1 MKPAVTLKEWLDNH
15 NITYSLR
22 KDVVVIPG
30 FGRCLI
36 QDSYEHIFKQD
47 KNGNVVFNS
56 IENYS
61 YLLGDEIFYIVFP
74 FGCRWFYIDIRKD
87 SSDLQF
93 NILRYVGRTPLRK
106 HDCEYYPLGIHTG
119 YELLNGS
126 GLLKDWC
133 AKVKFL
139 GYKGL
144 AVSDRNTMAASLD
157 LQQSAS
163 GAGLKYCFGY
173 ALTVRIGSD
182 KVGVKMYSATQQG
195 FRNMLRL
202 QKIIAVD
209 NFETKEIDLI
219 AFLNLAEG
227 NVLVFDKWSGYWLR
241 DNKHALQDFVKA
253 FDGWV
258 YFQVDIT
265 EYRADRIDSV
275 LLQSQKAF
283 FDEFYLG
290 DLEYVMNIRPV
301 LIPDVYYLDKEDY
314 MTKIILNKVDTGA
327 AHDQSYGQYLKTID
341 ELYDEF
347 RDLFSERYDD
357 DVFYDMC
364 EATAD
369 IIENASAAYDLSD
382 NYAPKYDLTPQEQAK
397 YGDTLTM
404 FRELIEEGFRKLV
417 PEGEEERYR
426 KRVEYERYVIESTD
440 NVDYFLIQRDEL
452 NWAQENGI
460 LTGIGRG
467 SAGGCLL
474 LYLMGITFID
484 PLKYDLIFE
493 RFLLPER
500 AGLEPDKVTIMADDI
515 ESSDYFELAFDD
527 NTILLLDK
535 DAELVVI
542 RNGEQLTVYADELQ
556 EGDDIQ
562 FDNCDLLHSLP
573 KILLHEN
580 QEYNTKK

>member
-1 MKPAVTLKEWLDNH
+1 MEAAISLKEWLENH

-22 KDVVVIPG
+22 KDVVVIPE

-36 QDSYEHIFKQD
+36 QEDFEHIFKLNKEGD
-47 KNGNVVFNS
+47 VVFNAV
-56 IENYS
+56 ENYS
-61 YLLGDEIFYIVFP
+61 YLLADEIFYIVFP
-74 FGCRWFYIDIRKD
+74 FGCRWYYIDIRKD
-87 SSDLQF
+87 QSDLQF
-93 NILRYVGRTPLRK
+93 KILRYVGTSPK
-106 HDCEYYPLGIHTG
+106 FQHQCNYYPLGIHSG

-133 AKVKFL
+133 AKTKFL

-144 AVSDRNTMAASLD
+144 AVSDKNTMAASLD
-157 LQQSAS
+157 LQQSATDKD
-163 GAGLKYCFGY
+163 LRYCFGY
-173 ALTVRIGSD
+173 ALTVQIGND
-182 KVGVKMYSATQQG
+182 KVGVKIYAATQQG
-195 FRNMLRL
+195 FRNMLRI
-202 QKIIAVD
+202 QKAIAVD
-209 NFETKEIDLI
+209 NWETKEIDLI
-219 AFLNLAEG
+219 TLLNLAGG
-227 NVLVFDKWSGYWLR
+227 NTLVFDKWSGHWLAE
-241 DNKHALQDFVKA
+241 NKNALQDFIDA

-258 YFQVDIT
+258 YFQVDVT
-265 EYRADRIDSV
+265 EYRADRIDSA
-275 LLQSQKAF
+275 LLQSQKAY
-283 FDEFYLG
+283 FDSFYLG
-290 DLEYVMNIRPV
+290 NMEYVMDIRPV
-301 LIPDVYYLDKEDY
+301 LIQDVYYLDKEDWR
-314 MTKIILNKVDTGA
+314 TKIVLNKVDTGA
-327 AHDQSYGQYLKTID
+327 AHDQSFYQYLKTID

-347 RDLFSERYDD
+347 RKAFSDNFTDD
-357 DVFYDMC
+357 DFYDMC

-382 NYAPKYDLTPQEQAK
+382 NYAPKYDMTPQEQAK

-404 FRELIEEGFRKLV
+404 FHSLIEDGFKRLV
-417 PEGEEERYR
+417 PEGQEEVYR
-426 KRVEYERYVIESTD
+426 KRVEYEKYVIESTD

-500 AGLEPDKVTIMADDI
+500 AGLEPDKVTVMADDI
-515 ESSDYFELAFDD
+515 ESSDYFELALDD
-527 NTILLLDK
+527 DKILLLDK

-562 FDNCDLLHSLP
+562 FDNCDILHTLP
-573 KILLHEN
+573 KKLLHEN
-580 QEYNTKK
+580 SSNNSQN

>member
-1 MKPAVTLKEWLDNH
+1 MEAAISLKEWLENH

-22 KDVVVIPG
+22 KDVVVIPE

-36 QDSYEHIFKQD
+36 QEDFEHIFKLNKEGD
-47 KNGNVVFNS
+47 VVFNAV
-56 IENYS
+56 ENYS
-61 YLLGDEIFYIVFP
+61 YLLADEIFYIVFP
-74 FGCRWFYIDIRKD
+74 FGCRWYYIDIRKD
-87 SSDLQF
+87 QSDLQF
-93 NILRYVGRTPLRK
+93 KILRYVGTSPK
-106 HDCEYYPLGIHTG
+106 FQHQCNYYPLGIHSG

-133 AKVKFL
+133 AKTKFL

-144 AVSDRNTMAASLD
+144 AVSDKNTMAASLD
-157 LQQSAS
+157 LQQSATDKD
-163 GAGLKYCFGY
+163 LRYCFGY
-173 ALTVRIGSD
+173 ALTVQIGND
-182 KVGVKMYSATQQG
+182 KVGVKIYAATQQG
-195 FRNMLRL
+195 FRNMLRI
-202 QKIIAVD
+202 QKAIAVD
-209 NFETKEIDLI
+209 NWETKEIDLI
-219 AFLNLAEG
+219 TLLNLAGG
-227 NVLVFDKWSGYWLR
+227 NTLVFDKWSGHWLAE
-241 DNKHALQDFVKA
+241 NKNALQDFIDA

-258 YFQVDIT
+258 YFQVDVT
-265 EYRADRIDSV
+265 EYRADRIDSA
-275 LLQSQKAF
+275 LLQSQKAY
-283 FDEFYLG
+283 FDSFYLG
-290 DLEYVMNIRPV
+290 NMEYVMDIRPV
-301 LIPDVYYLDKEDY
+301 LIQDVYYLDKEDWR
-314 MTKIILNKVDTGA
+314 TKIVLNKVDTGA
-327 AHDQSYGQYLKTID
+327 AHDQSFYQYLKTID

-347 RDLFSERYDD
+347 RKAFSDNFTDD
-357 DVFYDMC
+357 DFYDMC

-382 NYAPKYDLTPQEQAK
+382 NYALKYDMTPQEQAK

-404 FRELIEEGFRKLV
+404 FHSLIEDGFKRLV
-417 PEGEEERYR
+417 PEGQEEVYR
-426 KRVEYERYVIESTD
+426 KRVEYEKYVIESTD

-500 AGLEPDKVTIMADDI
+500 AGLEPDKVTVMAEDI
-515 ESSDYFELAFDD
+515 QSSNYFELVLDD
-527 NTILLLDK
+527 NKKLLLDK

-542 RNGEQLTVYADELQ
+542 RNGEQLTVYADQLQ

-562 FDNCDLLHSLP
+562 FDNCDLLHTLP
-573 KILLHEN
+573 TKFLHEDN
-580 QEYNTKK
+580 KHKA

>member
-1 MKPAVTLKEWLDNH
+1 MEAAVSLKEWLNNH

-22 KDVVVIPG
+22 KDVVVIPE

-36 QDSYEHIFKQD
+36 QEDFEHIFKLNKEGD
-47 KNGNVVFNS
+47 VVFNAV
-56 IENYS
+56 ENYS
-61 YLLGDEIFYIVFP
+61 YLLADEIFYIVFP
-74 FGCRWFYIDIRKD
+74 FGCRWYYIDIRKD
-87 SSDLQF
+87 QTDLQF
-93 NILRYVGRTPLRK
+93 KILRYVGSSPK
-106 HDCEYYPLGIHTG
+106 FQHQCNYYPLGIHSG

-133 AKVKFL
+133 AKTKFL

-157 LQQSAS
+157 LQQSATEKD
-163 GAGLKYCFGY
+163 LRYCFGY
-173 ALTVRIGSD
+173 ALTVQIGND
-182 KVGVKMYSATQQG
+182 KVGVKIYAATQQG
-195 FRNMLRL
+195 FRNMLRI
-202 QKIIAVD
+202 QKAIAVD
-209 NFETKEIDLI
+209 NWETKEIDLI
-219 AFLNLAEG
+219 TLLNLAGG
-227 NVLVFDKWSGYWLR
+227 NTLVFDKWSGHWLAE
-241 DNKHALQDFVKA
+241 NKNALQDFIDA

-258 YFQVDIT
+258 YFQVDVT
-265 EYRADRIDSV
+265 EYRADRIDSA
-275 LLQSQKAF
+275 LLQSQKAY
-283 FDEFYLG
+283 FDSFYLG
-290 DLEYVMNIRPV
+290 NMEYAMNIRPV
-301 LIPDVYYLDKEDY
+301 LIQDVYYLDKEDWR
-314 MTKIILNKVDTGA
+314 TKIVLNKVDTGA
-327 AHDQSYGQYLKTID
+327 AHDQSFYQYLKTID

-347 RDLFSERYDD
+347 CKAFSDNFTDD
-357 DVFYDMC
+357 DFYDMC

-382 NYAPKYDLTPQEQAK
+382 NYSPKYDMTPQEQAK

-404 FRELIEEGFRKLV
+404 FHSLIEDGFKRLV
-417 PEGEEERYR
+417 PEGQEEVYR
-426 KRVEYERYVIESTD
+426 KRVEYEKYVIESTD

-500 AGLEPDKVTIMADDI
+500 AGLEPDKVTVMAEDI
-515 ESSDYFELAFDD
+515 QSSDYFELVLDD
-527 NTILLLDK
+527 NKKLLLDK

-542 RNGEQLTVYADELQ
+542 RNGEQLTVYADQLQ

-562 FDNCDLLHSLP
+562 FDNCDLLHTLP
-573 KILLHEN
+573 TKFLHEDN
-580 QEYNTKK
+580 KHKA

>member
-1 MKPAVTLKEWLDNH
+1 MEAAVSLKEWLNNH

-22 KDVVVIPG
+22 KDVVVIPE

-36 QDSYEHIFKQD
+36 QEDFEHIFKLNKEGD
-47 KNGNVVFNS
+47 VVFNAV
-56 IENYS
+56 ENYS
-61 YLLGDEIFYIVFP
+61 YLLADEIFYIVFP
-74 FGCRWFYIDIRKD
+74 FGCRWYYIDIRKD
-87 SSDLQF
+87 QTDLQF
-93 NILRYVGRTPLRK
+93 KILRYVGSSPK
-106 HDCEYYPLGIHTG
+106 FQHQCNYYPLGIHSG

-133 AKVKFL
+133 AKTKFL
-139 GYKGL
+139 RYKGL

-157 LQQSAS
+157 LQQSATEKD
-163 GAGLKYCFGY
+163 LRYCFGY
-173 ALTVRIGSD
+173 ALTVQIGND
-182 KVGVKMYSATQQG
+182 KVGVKIYAATQQG
-195 FRNMLRL
+195 FRNMLRI
-202 QKIIAVD
+202 QKAIAVD
-209 NFETKEIDLI
+209 NWETKEIDLI
-219 AFLNLAEG
+219 TLLNLAGG
-227 NVLVFDKWSGYWLR
+227 NTLVFDKWSGHWLAE
-241 DNKHALQDFVKA
+241 NKNALQDFIDA

-258 YFQVDIT
+258 YFQVDVT
-265 EYRADRIDSV
+265 EYRADRIDSA
-275 LLQSQKAF
+275 LLQSQKAY
-283 FDEFYLG
+283 FDSFYLG
-290 DLEYVMNIRPV
+290 NMEYAMNIRPV
-301 LIPDVYYLDKEDY
+301 LIQDVYYLDKEDWR
-314 MTKIILNKVDTGA
+314 TKIVLNKVDTGA
-327 AHDQSYGQYLKTID
+327 AHDQSFYQYLKTID

-347 RDLFSERYDD
+347 RKAFSDNFTDD
-357 DVFYDMC
+357 DFYDMC

-382 NYAPKYDLTPQEQAK
+382 NYAPKYDMTPQEQAK

-404 FRELIEEGFRKLV
+404 FHSLIEDGFKRLV
-417 PEGEEERYR
+417 PEGQEEVYR
-426 KRVEYERYVIESTD
+426 KRVEYEKYVIESTD

-500 AGLEPDKVTIMADDI
+500 AGLEPDKVTVMAEDI
-515 ESSDYFELAFDD
+515 QSSDYFELVLDD
-527 NTILLLDK
+527 NKKLLLDK

-542 RNGEQLTVYADELQ
+542 RNGEQLTVYADQLQ

-562 FDNCDLLHSLP
+562 FDNCDLLHTLP
-573 KILLHEN
+573 TKFLHEDN
-580 QEYNTKK
+580 KHKA

>member
-1 MKPAVTLKEWLDNH
+1 MEAAISLKEWLENH

-22 KDVVVIPG
+22 KDVVVIPE

-36 QDSYEHIFKQD
+36 QEDFEHIFKLNKEGD
-47 KNGNVVFNS
+47 VVFNAV
-56 IENYS
+56 ENYS
-61 YLLGDEIFYIVFP
+61 YLLADEIFYIVFP
-74 FGCRWFYIDIRKD
+74 FGCRWYYIDIRKD
-87 SSDLQF
+87 QSDLQF
-93 NILRYVGRTPLRK
+93 KILRYVGTSPK
-106 HDCEYYPLGIHTG
+106 FQHQCNYYPLGIHSG

-133 AKVKFL
+133 AKTKFL

-144 AVSDRNTMAASLD
+144 AVSDKNTMAASLD
-157 LQQSAS
+157 LQQSATDKD
-163 GAGLKYCFGY
+163 LRYCFGY
-173 ALTVRIGSD
+173 ALTVQIGND
-182 KVGVKMYSATQQG
+182 KVGVKIYAATQQG
-195 FRNMLRL
+195 FRNMLRI
-202 QKIIAVD
+202 QKAIAVD
-209 NFETKEIDLI
+209 NWETKEIDLI
-219 AFLNLAEG
+219 TLLNLAGG
-227 NVLVFDKWSGYWLR
+227 NTLVFDKWSGHWLAE
-241 DNKHALQDFVKA
+241 NKNALQDFIDA

-258 YFQVDIT
+258 YFQVDVT
-265 EYRADRIDSV
+265 EYRADRIDSA
-275 LLQSQKAF
+275 LLQSQKAY
-283 FDEFYLG
+283 FDSFYLG
-290 DLEYVMNIRPV
+290 NMEYVMDIRPV
-301 LIPDVYYLDKEDY
+301 LIQDVYYLDKEDWR
-314 MTKIILNKVDTGA
+314 TKIVLNKVDTGA
-327 AHDQSYGQYLKTID
+327 AHDQSFYQYLKTID

-347 RDLFSERYDD
+347 RKAFSDNFTDD
-357 DVFYDMC
+357 DFYDMC

-382 NYAPKYDLTPQEQAK
+382 NYAPKYDMTPQEQAK

-404 FRELIEEGFRKLV
+404 FHSLIEDGFKRLV
-417 PEGEEERYR
+417 PEGQEEVYR
-426 KRVEYERYVIESTD
+426 KRVEYEKYVIESTD

-500 AGLEPDKVTIMADDI
+500 AGLEPDKVTVMAEDI
-515 ESSDYFELAFDD
+515 QSSNYFELVLDD
-527 NTILLLDK
+527 NKKLLLDK

-542 RNGEQLTVYADELQ
+542 RNGEQLTVYADQLQ

-562 FDNCDLLHSLP
+562 FDNCDLLHTLP
-573 KILLHEN
+573 TKFLHEDN
-580 QEYNTKK
+580 KHKA

>member
-1 MKPAVTLKEWLDNH
+1 MEAAISLKEWLENH

-22 KDVVVIPG
+22 KDVVVIPE

-36 QDSYEHIFKQD
+36 QEDFEHIFKLNKEGD
-47 KNGNVVFNS
+47 VVFNAV
-56 IENYS
+56 ENYS
-61 YLLGDEIFYIVFP
+61 YLLADEIFYIVFP
-74 FGCRWFYIDIRKD
+74 FGCRWYYIDIRKD
-87 SSDLQF
+87 QSDLQF
-93 NILRYVGRTPLRK
+93 KILRYVGTSPK
-106 HDCEYYPLGIHTG
+106 FQHQCNYYPLGIHSG

-133 AKVKFL
+133 AKTKFL

-144 AVSDRNTMAASLD
+144 AVSDKNTMAASLD
-157 LQQSAS
+157 LQQSATDKD
-163 GAGLKYCFGY
+163 LRYCFGY
-173 ALTVRIGSD
+173 ALTVQIGND
-182 KVGVKMYSATQQG
+182 KVGVKIYAATQQG
-195 FRNMLRL
+195 FRNMLRI
-202 QKIIAVD
+202 QKAIAVD
-209 NFETKEIDLI
+209 NWETKEIDLI
-219 AFLNLAEG
+219 TLLNLAGG
-227 NVLVFDKWSGYWLR
+227 NTLVFDKWSGHWLAE
-241 DNKHALQDFVKA
+241 NKNALQDFIVA

-258 YFQVDIT
+258 YFQVDVT
-265 EYRADRIDSV
+265 EYRADRIDSA
-275 LLQSQKAF
+275 LLQSQKAY
-283 FDEFYLG
+283 FDSFYLG
-290 DLEYVMNIRPV
+290 NMEYVMDIRPV
-301 LIPDVYYLDKEDY
+301 LIQDVYYLDKEDWR
-314 MTKIILNKVDTGA
+314 TKIVLNKVDTGA
-327 AHDQSYGQYLKTID
+327 AHDQSFYQYLKTID

-347 RDLFSERYDD
+347 RKAFSDNFTDD
-357 DVFYDMC
+357 DFYDMC

-382 NYAPKYDLTPQEQAK
+382 NYAPKYDMTPQEQAK

-404 FRELIEEGFRKLV
+404 FHSLIEDGFKRLV
-417 PEGEEERYR
+417 PEGQEEVYR
-426 KRVEYERYVIESTD
+426 KRVEYEKYVIESTD

-500 AGLEPDKVTIMADDI
+500 AGLEPDKVTVMAEDI
-515 ESSDYFELAFDD
+515 QSSNYFELVLDD
-527 NTILLLDK
+527 NKKLLLDK

-542 RNGEQLTVYADELQ
+542 RNGEQLTVYADQLQ

-562 FDNCDLLHSLP
+562 FDNCDLLHTLP
-573 KILLHEN
+573 TKFLHEDN
-580 QEYNTKK
+580 KHKA